1 MNTINSKTLRAGHV
15 FSAPVFVEDG
25 NMLVPAGI
33 PLRQKDIDFIN
44 TWDIETVE
52 TEGHITNTADTIF
65 TLPPDSKPELEPE
78 PVPQKAPAKMI
89 TPSAPMP
96 VVIPKLGKDEIKK
109 ISIMESHKNSAPY
122 RVYTNLIDKLDSI
135 FLAIADRINVEMRI
149 IDNISTQLIQELRDH
164 RDNFIE
170 FILGGEIKRKELAKN
185 SLNTA
190 ILSALTAQELKLANH
205 KILHIVMGSLL
216 HDVGMLILPKE
227 ILEKRGGL
235 SDSELKQIQNHPN
248 FSAKIISKELFGP
261 REVNLIALQHHER
274 WDGKGY
280 PEHTLGPDID
290 IGARIVSVADAF
302 EAMVSNKSYRNSIV
316 GYQAMKNLLSDNSR
330 RFDPAVIR
338 AFSKIMG
345 IYPIGSIVMLNGELL
360 ARVVGIH
367 PEAPLRPIIRMLLDE
382 FGKVYKAD
390 EGKIVDL
397 LNEKSLFIKNAIDLK
412 DISGSNA

>member
-1 MNTINSKTLRAGHV
+1 MNMINSKTLRTGHV
-15 FSAPVFVEDG
+15 FSASVFMEDG

-52 TEGHITNTADTIF
+52 TEGHITNTADSIF
-65 TLPPDSKPELEPE
+65 ALPPDAKPELDTEQAPKKASAYIIAPPIPI
-78 PVPQKAPAKMI
+78 PVA
-89 TPSAPMP
+89 
-96 VVIPKLGKDEIKK
+96 IPKLGKDAIKK
-109 ISIMESHKNSAPY
+109 ISIRESHRNSVPY

-135 FLAIADRINVEMRI
+135 FMAIADRINVEMRI
-149 IDNISTQLIQELRDH
+149 IDNISTQLIQELKDH
-164 RDNFIE
+164 RDDFID
-170 FILGGEIKRKELAKN
+170 FILGGEILGKEIAK
-185 SLNTA
+185 SSMNTA

-235 SDSELKQIQNHPN
+235 SDAELRQIQNHPN

-338 AFSKIMG
+338 AFSRIMG
-345 IYPIGSIVMLNGELL
+345 IYPIGSIVLLNGDLL

-367 PEAPLRPIIRMLLDE
+367 TEAPLRPVIRMLLDE

-390 EGKIVDL
+390 EGTTVDL
-397 LNEKSLFIKNAIDLK
+397 LNEKSLFIKNAVDPKDL
-412 DISGSNA
+412 SGTNA